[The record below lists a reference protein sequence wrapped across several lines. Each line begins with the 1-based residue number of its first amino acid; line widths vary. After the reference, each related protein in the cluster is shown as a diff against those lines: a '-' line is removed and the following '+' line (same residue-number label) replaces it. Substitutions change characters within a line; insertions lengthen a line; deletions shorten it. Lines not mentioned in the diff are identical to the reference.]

1 MIEVATESVVGD
13 GHISIMEVNT
23 FVEYGILLGTA
34 IVSAF
39 GAAWLVIRGKV
50 KVDKKREKTRRK
62 KERDREEKFEMFD
75 DKNINL
81 SIYEKLLYIRIKTGA
96 SRARICLFHN
106 GGKFLT
112 GAPMQKFSCTHETSG
127 KGVSNESEKLQNCFT
142 TVFLDKMEQVKK
154 NDPKIHVVEELEL
167 ESKSKF
173 FYKSTE
179 VNFFAILPL
188 YKNDLIVGF
197 IEVEWNE
204 DPIPSLVIDFSSVF
218 TMVRSQIE
226 FEMMKQPE
234 EEEEN

>member
-1 MIEVATESVVGD
+1 MIEVANEGVVGD

-39 GAAWLVIRGKV
+39 GAAWLAIRGKAR
-50 KVDKKREKTRRK
+50 VDKKKERSKRK
-62 KERDREEKFEMFD
+62 KEEERERLEIFD
-75 DKNINL
+75 DKNTNL
-81 SIYEKLLYIRIKTGA
+81 SIYEKLLYLRIKTGA

-142 TVFLDKMEQVKK
+142 TVFFDKMELIKK
-154 NDPKIHVVEELEL
+154 NNPEIHDVETLKL

-173 FYKSTE
+173 LYKSTE

-197 IEVEWNE
+197 LEVEWNE

-218 TMVRSQIE
+218 TMVRSQVE
-226 FEMMKQPE
+226 FEMMKSE
-234 EEEEN
+234 EDEG